1 MNYHIYIDNQMIAE
15 VSGSEACYVCYE
27 AAKSIAEMTGRIAHI
42 VSGET
47 GEILESSEPLEGCT
61 FENCLDNCDKC
72 GFNIYDD
79 YDECGF
85 DPYEGCYTYDC

>member
-27 AAKSIAEMTGRIAHI
+27 AAKSIAEMTGRVAHI

-47 GEILESSEPLEGCT
+47 GEILESSEDLEDY
-61 FENCLDNCDKC
+61 EP
-72 GFNIYDD
+72 D

-85 DPYEGCYTYDC
+85 DPYEGCYTWDC

>member
-1 MNYHIYIDNQMIAE
+1 MNYYIYLDDLMIAE

-27 AAKSIAEMTGRIAHI
+27 SAKSIAEMTGRVAHI

-47 GEILESSEPLEGCT
+47 GEILESSES
-61 FENCLDNCDKC
+61 
-72 GFNIYDD
+72 YDEDYEPD

-85 DPYEGCYTYDC
+85 DPYAGCYTYDC

>member
-27 AAKSIAEMTGRIAHI
+27 AAKSIAEMTGRVAHI

-47 GEILESSEPLEGCT
+47 GEILESSED
-61 FENCLDNCDKC
+61 FED
-72 GFNIYDD
+72 YEPD

-85 DPYEGCYTYDC
+85 DPYAGCYTWDC

>member
-1 MNYHIYIDNQMIAE
+1 MNYHIYLDNQMIAE

-27 AAKSIAEMTGRIAHI
+27 AAKSIAEMTGRVAHI

-47 GEILESSEPLEGCT
+47 GEILESSED
-61 FENCLDNCDKC
+61 FED
-72 GFNIYDD
+72 YEPD

-85 DPYEGCYTYDC
+85 DPYEGCYTWDC

>member
-47 GEILESSEPLEGCT
+47 GEILESS
-61 FENCLDNCDKC
+61 DDW
-72 GFNIYDD
+72 DD
-79 YDECGF
+79 YDRDYEPDCDECGF
-85 DPYEGCYTYDC
+85 DPYEGCYTWDC

>member
-47 GEILESSEPLEGCT
+47 GEILESS
-61 FENCLDNCDKC
+61 DDW
-72 GFNIYDD
+72 DD
-79 YDECGF
+79 YDEDYEPDDDECGL
-85 DPYEGCYTYDC
+85 DPYERCYIFDC

>member
-27 AAKSIAEMTGRIAHI
+27 AAKSIAEMTGRVAHI

-47 GEILESSEPLEGCT
+47 GEILESSED
-61 FENCLDNCDKC
+61 FED
-72 GFNIYDD
+72 YESD

-85 DPYEGCYTYDC
+85 DPYEGCYTWDC

>member
-1 MNYHIYIDNQMIAE
+1 MNYHIYLDNQMIAE

-27 AAKSIAEMTGRIAHI
+27 AAKSIAEMTDRVAHI

-47 GEILESSEPLEGCT
+47 GEILESSED
-61 FENCLDNCDKC
+61 FED
-72 GFNIYDD
+72 YESD

-85 DPYEGCYTYDC
+85 DPYEGCYTWDC

>member
-1 MNYHIYIDNQMIAE
+1 MNYYIYLDNQMIAE
-15 VSGSEACYVCYE
+15 VFGSGACYVCYE
-27 AAKSIAEMTGRIAHI
+27 AAKSIAEMTGRAAHI

-47 GEILESSEPLEGCT
+47 GEILESFEPDEGCT
-61 FENCLDNCDKC
+61 FENCLDNCDEC
-72 GFNIYDD
+72 GFNTYED